1 MLQTSAEEIR
11 LGGVRGCSLRPS
23 GRPGNLLAISTSLQV
38 ENRHDGG
45 NPEFIKAPGEEEKR
59 A

>member
-1 MLQTSAEEIR
+1 
-11 LGGVRGCSLRPS
+11 VRGCSLRPS